1 MFGSKHLI
9 GSDFGGIY
17 GRPWVVSDGVVGEV
31 EAQALQGRSV
41 AEPCQALDGRTAQ
54 PLASSDTEK
63 SPGWGIIGGRG
74 TFADDTTQPH
84 CLS

>member
-1 MFGSKHLI
+1 MFGSKNSI

-41 AEPCQALDGRTAQ
+41 PEPCQALDGRTAQ
-54 PLASSDTEK
+54 PPANPDTEK
-63 SPGWGIIGGRG
+63 LYSMRLAHFGGRHYQ
-74 TFADDTTQPH
+74 TR
-84 CLS
+84 LSKLG